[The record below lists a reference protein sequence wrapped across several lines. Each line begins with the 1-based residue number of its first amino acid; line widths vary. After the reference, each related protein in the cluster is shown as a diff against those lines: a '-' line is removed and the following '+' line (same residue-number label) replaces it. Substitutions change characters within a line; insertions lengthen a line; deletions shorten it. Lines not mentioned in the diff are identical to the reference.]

1 MKIINFQSR
10 DPRYNEK
17 AFSLP
22 EALISIFILASLI
35 LSFIFAFTVSKYT
48 TQMSKTRLICIN
60 LVRKEME
67 EILAVP
73 YVDVDSLAGT
83 QDISINDGMKV
94 MTIRK
99 TVGVTTEDADIYGY
113 KKVYVAM
120 EWASGTSGIRDL
132 KEEAVLYVT
141 KE

>member
-1 MKIINFQSR
+1 MKIINFQNR
-10 DPRYNEK
+10 APRYNEK

-35 LSFIFAFTVSKYT
+35 LCFILAFTVSKYT

-60 LVRKEME
+60 LLRKDME
-67 EILAVP
+67 EILATP
-73 YVDVDSLAGT
+73 YADVDSLAGT

-99 TVGVTTEDADIYGY
+99 TIGVTTKDPDIYGY
-113 KKVYVAM
+113 KKIYVAM
-120 EWASGTSGIRDL
+120 EWAGGISGIRDL
-132 KEEAVLYVT
+132 KEEAILYVT